1 MKALGIISFED
12 NTVSIDGLDE
22 FRPVAAIGMMG
33 RYRVID
39 FVLSNMTNSGI
50 DHVQVYCKEKPRNLF
65 EHLRDGSDYNINSK
79 RGNLRIL
86 YGETAFSAPV
96 YNTDIANFMLNMQ
109 YIEGE
114 NVPYVLVA
122 PSYFIYSYD
131 FNDLLKEHE
140 RSRADVSVL
149 YMNTNQGRTRYLGC
163 DSLEVNKGRRVTVIR
178 KNMGRYQRAKIS
190 MEAYLMRK
198 DLFISLVKEAYETSA
213 LYWFKDI
220 LREKVDSLL
229 IQAVPVN
236 GYVACLNS
244 LPEYYK
250 ANMELLD
257 PANVRKL
264 FRKERPVYTQ
274 TRDSSPTAYKGEGK
288 AVNSVLANGSVIE
301 GTVINSQIGRNVHI
315 GKGAVV
321 KNSVILT
328 SAEVGPNV
336 VLDHAV
342 VDKYAIVSKVK
353 ELTGTEELPVYV
365 KRRDRI

>member
-1 MKALGIISFED
+1 MNALGIISFED

-22 FRPVAAIGMMG
+22 FRPVAAIGMFG

-86 YGETAFSAPV
+86 YGEKDFSAPV
-96 YNTDIANFMLNMQ
+96 YNTDVANFMLNMQ

-131 FNDLLKEHE
+131 FNELLKEHE
-140 RSRADVSVL
+140 KARADVSIL
-149 YMNTNQGRTRYLGC
+149 YMNTSQGRTRCLGC
-163 DSLEVNKGRRVTVIR
+163 DSLELNKGRRVTVLR

-198 DLFISLVKEAYETSA
+198 DLFISLVKEAAETSS

-220 LREKVDSLL
+220 LADKVDDLF
-229 IQAVPVN
+229 IQGVPVS

-244 LPEYYK
+244 LPEYYRT
-250 ANMELLD
+250 NMELLD
-257 PANVRKL
+257 PVNVRKL
-264 FRKERPVYTQ
+264 FNKDRPIYTQ
-274 TRDSSPTAYKGEGK
+274 TRDSSPTNYLGEGT

-301 GTVINSQIGRNVHI
+301 GTVINSQIGRNVKI

-321 KNSVILT
+321 RNSIILT
-328 SAEVGPNV
+328 SAEIGQNV
-336 VLDHAV
+336 MIDHAV
-342 VDKYAIVSKVK
+342 VDKYAVVKTVK
-353 ELTGTEELPVYV
+353 ELHGTEEAPVYV

>member
-12 NTVSIDGLDE
+12 RTVSIDGLDD

-33 RYRVID
+33 RYRMID

-86 YGETAFSAPV
+86 YGEKAFNSPV
-96 YNTDIANFMLNMQ
+96 YNTDVANFMLNMQ

-114 NVPYVLVA
+114 NVPYVVIA
-122 PSYFIYSYD
+122 PSYFVYSYD

-140 RSRADVSVL
+140 RSKADISML
-149 YMNTNQGRTRYLGC
+149 YMNTNQGRTRCLGC
-163 DSLEVNKGRRVTVIR
+163 DSLEVNKGHRVTVIR
-178 KNMGRYQRAKIS
+178 KNLGRYQRAKIS

-198 DLFISLVKEAYETSA
+198 DLFISLVKEAYETSS

-220 LREKVDSLL
+220 IAEKADDLF
-229 IQAVPVN
+229 IQALPVS

-244 LPEYYK
+244 LPEYYR

-257 PANVRKL
+257 PKNVRKL
-264 FRKERPVYTQ
+264 FNPDRPVYTQ
-274 TRDSSPTAYKGEGK
+274 TRDSSPTAYRGEGK

-301 GTVINSQIGRNVHI
+301 GTVINSQIGRNVKI

-321 KNSVILT
+321 KDSIILT
-328 SAEVGPNV
+328 SAEIGPNV
-336 VLDHAV
+336 TVDHAV
-342 VDKYAIVSKVK
+342 IDKYAVVKTVK
-353 ELTGTEELPVYV
+353 ELSGTDDAPVYV
-365 KRRDRI
+365 RRRDRI